1 MAALHVAQL
10 NFPPAPAGL
19 GIEALLE
26 RWPSLADIAEMVAG
40 AGIRVSVLQAASHAE
55 HILRDGVD
63 YRLVDVAEARSAE
76 AKGRRFASALANMGV
91 DVLHAHGLGFVEE
104 ATATAARLSPPSPIV
119 FQDHAGRPPRWWRRA
134 RHRRGFAMASG
145 IAFTSLDQAQPF
157 AAAKLFASAT
167 RLFAIPESSS
177 RFSPGERA
185 VARAE
190 TGLYGNPCVVWV
202 GRLIRG
208 KDPMTVLEG
217 VALAAARL
225 PDLRLWCAFGAAAPM
240 LAEVRARI
248 AGNPQLAGRVH
259 LLGEV
264 PHAHVEALLRAA
276 DLFVSGSRAEGSGYA
291 ALEALACGVTPVLT
305 DIPAFRAL
313 TGNGRV
319 GHLWP
324 CGDAVRLADELFLAA
339 TGRASPQQVRAHFDA
354 TLSFDAVG
362 RLWADAYA
370 RVCGDSRRTAA

>member
-10 NFPPAPAGL
+10 NFPPAPDGI

-26 RWPSLADIAEMVAG
+26 RWPSLADIAEVVAG
-40 AGIRVSVLQAASHAE
+40 AGIRVSVLQAASRAE
-55 HILRDGVD
+55 HLRRNGIDYLSVD
-63 YRLVDVAEARSAE
+63 IGEAHSAGE
-76 AKGRRFASALANMGV
+76 KARRFTSRLAGM
-91 DVLHAHGLGFVEE
+91 DVGLLHAHGLGFVEE
-104 ATATAARLSPPSPIV
+104 ATAIAARISPAAPIL
-119 FQDHAGRPPRWWRRA
+119 FQDHADRPPRWWRRA
-134 RHRRGFAMASG
+134 RHRRRFAMASG

-157 AAAKLFASAT
+157 VAANLFAPST

-177 RFSPGERA
+177 RFTVGDRDR
-185 VARAE
+185 ARAE
-190 TGLYGNPCVVWV
+190 SGLDGDPCVVWV
-202 GRLIRG
+202 GRLTRG

-225 PDLRLWCAFGAAAPM
+225 PNLQLWCAFGAAPM

-248 AGNPQLAGRVH
+248 ADDSRLSGRVH

-264 PHAHVEALLRAA
+264 PHARIETLLRAA

-291 ALEALACGVTPVLT
+291 AMEALACGTTPVLT

-313 TGNGRV
+313 TGGGRV

-324 CGDAVRLADELFLAA
+324 CGDATRLADELFLAA
-339 TGRASPQQVRAHFDA
+339 TERASPQQVRAHFDA
-354 TLSFDAVG
+354 TLSFEAVG
-362 RLWADAYA
+362 RLWSDAYA
-370 RVCGDSRRTAA
+370 QVLDGWRRRAA

>member
-10 NFPPAPAGL
+10 NFLPAPEGL

-40 AGIRVSVLQAASHAE
+40 AGIRVSVLQAASHSE
-55 HILRDGVD
+55 RLTRNGID
-63 YRLVDVAEARSAE
+63 YRFVDIGEARSTGEKA
-76 AKGRRFASALANMGV
+76 RRFTSLLAGMDVG
-91 DVLHAHGLGFVEE
+91 VLHAHGLGFVEE
-104 ATATAARLSPPSPIV
+104 AAAIAGRISPAVPIV
-119 FQDHAGRPPRWWRRA
+119 FQDHADRPPRWWRRA
-134 RHRRGFAMASG
+134 RHRRCFAMASG

-157 AAAKLFASAT
+157 VAANLFAPST

-177 RFSPGERA
+177 RFTVGDRDR
-185 VARAE
+185 ARAE
-190 TGLYGNPCVVWV
+190 SGLDGDPCVVWV
-202 GRLIRG
+202 GRLTRG
-208 KDPMTVLEG
+208 KDSMTVLEG
-217 VALAAARL
+217 VALSAARL
-225 PDLRLWCAFGAAAPM
+225 PDLQLWCAFGAAPM

-248 AGNPQLAGRVH
+248 ADDPRLAGRVH

-264 PHAHVEALLRAA
+264 PHARVETLLRAA

-291 ALEALACGVTPVLT
+291 ALEAIACGATPVLT

-313 TGNGRV
+313 TGNGRI

-324 CGDAVRLADELFLAA
+324 CGDAARLADELRLAA

-354 TLSFDAVG
+354 TLSFEAVG
-362 RLWADAYA
+362 RSWADTYSQVLDGWRR
-370 RVCGDSRRTAA
+370 RVA

>member
-10 NFPPAPAGL
+10 NFPPAPNDL
-19 GIEALLE
+19 GIEALLG
-26 RWPSLADIAEMVAG
+26 RWPTLADIAEIAAG

-55 HILRDGVD
+55 RLARNGID
-63 YRLVDVAEARSAE
+63 YRFVDVAKARSTEEKA
-76 AKGRRFASALANMGV
+76 RRFARVLADMDV
-91 DVLHAHGLGFVEE
+91 DVLHAHGLGFVEQASAIAE
-104 ATATAARLSPPSPIV
+104 QLSPALPIV
-119 FQDHAGRPPRWWRRA
+119 FQDHADRPPRWWRRA
-134 RHRRGFAMASG
+134 RHRRCFARASG
-145 IAFTSLDQAQPF
+145 VAFTSLDQAQPF
-157 AAAKLFASAT
+157 VAAHMFPAST

-177 RFSPGERA
+177 RFSPGDRA
-185 VARAE
+185 IARAE
-190 TGLYGNPCVVWV
+190 MGLYGNPCVVWV

-225 PDLRLWCAFGAAAPM
+225 PELRLWCAFGAAPM

-248 AGNPQLAGRVH
+248 ADDPRLAGRVH

-264 PHAHVEALLRAA
+264 PHARIETLLRAA

-313 TGNGRV
+313 TDHGRI

-324 CGDAVRLADELFLAA
+324 CGDAARLADELFLAA
-339 TGRASPQQVRAHFDA
+339 NERASPQQVRAHFDA
-354 TLSFDAVG
+354 TLSFEAVG
-362 RLWADAYA
+362 RLWTKAYSQVLDGRRR
-370 RVCGDSRRTAA
+370 RVA

>member
-1 MAALHVAQL
+1 MAPLHVAQF
-10 NFPPAPAGL
+10 NFPPAPNGL

-26 RWPSLADIAEMVAG
+26 RWPTLADIAELVAG
-40 AGIRVSVLQAASHAE
+40 SGVRVSVLQAASHAE
-55 HILRDGVD
+55 RLTRNGID
-63 YRLVDVAEARSAE
+63 YRFVDVAKARSTEEKA
-76 AKGRRFASALANMGV
+76 RRFARVLADMGV
-91 DVLHAHGLGFVEE
+91 DVLHAHGLGFVEQASAITE
-104 ATATAARLSPPSPIV
+104 QLSPALPIV
-119 FQDHAGRPPRWWRRA
+119 FQDHADRPPRWWRRA
-134 RHRRGFAMASG
+134 RHRRCFARASG
-145 IAFTSLDQAQPF
+145 VAFTSLDQAQPF
-157 AAAKLFASAT
+157 VAAHMFPAST

-177 RFSPGERA
+177 RFSPGDRA
-185 VARAE
+185 IARAE
-190 TGLYGNPCVVWV
+190 MGLYGNPCVVWV

-225 PDLRLWCAFGAAAPM
+225 PELRLWCAFGAAPM

-248 AGNPQLAGRVH
+248 ADDPRLAGRVH

-264 PHAHVEALLRAA
+264 PHARIETLLRAA

-313 TGNGRV
+313 TDHGRI

-324 CGDAVRLADELFLAA
+324 CGDAARLADELFLAA
-339 TGRASPQQVRAHFDA
+339 NERASPQQVRAHFDA
-354 TLSFDAVG
+354 TLSFEAVG
-362 RLWADAYA
+362 RLWTKAYSQVLDGRRR
-370 RVCGDSRRTAA
+370 RVA